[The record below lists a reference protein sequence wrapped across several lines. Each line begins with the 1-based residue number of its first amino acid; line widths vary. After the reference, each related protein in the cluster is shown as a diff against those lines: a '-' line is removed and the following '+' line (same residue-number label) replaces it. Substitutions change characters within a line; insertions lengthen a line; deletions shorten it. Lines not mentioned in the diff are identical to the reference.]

1 MKALFIGGT
10 GTISTAISKLA
21 VERGWE
27 LYLLNR
33 GNRAESVP
41 QGAKVITVDI
51 NDEKVVSGLIKDM
64 KFDVVADF
72 IAFGTSHIERDIR
85 LFSKN
90 TKQYIFI
97 SSASA
102 YQKPLSYY
110 KINESTPMYNPYWE
124 YSRNKI
130 ACEELL
136 VEEYRKNG
144 FPITIIRPSHTYSEK
159 SIPVSL
165 HGDKGSWQVI
175 RRIMDGKPVIIPGDG
190 TSLWTLTHNLDFAKA
205 FLGIMGNSAALG
217 EAINI
222 TSDEV
227 LTWNRIYDCIGEALG
242 VEVRKVHVATDFLVK
257 CKPEFEGG
265 LLGDKSNC
273 TLFDNSK
280 IKRLVPGFE
289 ATVRFDQGIRLCLEH
304 ILAHPELQVLDEEFD
319 KFCDDVIEAQEKAL
333 EIFKNR

>member
-10 GTISTAISKLA
+10 GTISAAISKLA
-21 VERGWE
+21 VDRGWE

-41 QGAKVITVDI
+41 RGAKVITADI
-51 NDEKVVSGLIKDM
+51 NDEKTVSELIKNM

-90 TKQYIFI
+90 TRQYIFI

-136 VEEYRKNG
+136 VAEYRKNG
-144 FPITIIRPSHTYSEK
+144 FPITIIRPSHTYNER

-175 RRIMDGKPVIIPGDG
+175 KRIIDGKPVIIPGDG
-190 TSLWTLTHNLDFAKA
+190 TSLWTLTHNSDFAKA

-227 LTWNRIYDCIGEALG
+227 LTWNRIYDCISEALD
-242 VEVRKVHVATDFLVK
+242 VEVKKVHVATDFLVK
-257 CKPEFEGG
+257 CKPDLEGG

-273 TLFDNSK
+273 TLFDNGK
-280 IKRLVPGFE
+280 IKRIVPGFE
-289 ATVRFDQGIRLCLEH
+289 ATVRFDQGVRLCLEH
-304 ILAHPELQVLDEEFD
+304 ILVHPELQVLDEEFD
-319 KFCDDVIEAQEKAL
+319 NFCDRVIEAQEKAV
-333 EIFKNR
+333 EAFKSR